1 MTIRRTFE
9 VVTGAYLVVAVALGA
24 VTGYLFFNQRHLEE
38 SQRARLDGYLLADE
52 LRQSSDMLT
61 RFARLFV
68 ATGAERYRKDYG
80 DMLAL
85 HNNEATR
92 PVNYARLYWDMLAGK
107 PATPQLV
114 SRADLLHRLMTRLN
128 VGPAEFALL
137 DRSEASSDS
146 VVSIE
151 QAAIRAA
158 SGDSTARPAGPNRAR
173 ATELLN
179 DSTYNRL
186 KTKVMQPL
194 DEFVSRVEARA
205 TGAVTRYQA
214 RADLCFRLGG
224 GLIALLLALTIVS
237 LETYRRRISAPV
249 ARLQDQTRGVARDI
263 DRLADATRAVA
274 EGDLSG
280 SFTTGTPRLNP
291 QAQDEVSD
299 LARLHD
305 SMITRLADTGGSI
318 ARLTAELHDRNQKL
332 AELNDQKNEFLG
344 MAAHDLRNP
353 LAVFLGFTE
362 LLLKGHVGRLDAEQ
376 ERVVGMLHRDSEFML
391 GLVNDLLDVA
401 RIESGKVNLDLRP
414 VDLGALAEENV
425 GLNRLL
431 AEKNGVKLALRC
443 PAGLPTLTL
452 DRPKIWQVFNNLIS
466 NAVKFSRPGTET
478 TVELA
483 RVPAGVTVAVRDQ
496 GVGIPAAEMA
506 SLFKPFCPGTA
517 EPAGGEP
524 CSGLGLTIVKRIVES
539 HGGKITVES
548 QVGAGSTFTVFLPN
562 SVRPEPQPDRAGP
575 TAA

>member
-85 HNNEATR
+85 HNNEETR

-128 VGPAEFALL
+128 VGAAEFALL

-151 QAAIRAA
+151 QAAMRAA
-158 SGDSTARPAGPNRAR
+158 GGDSTARPGKPDRAR

-186 KTKVMQPL
+186 KTDVMQPL
-194 DEFVSRVEARA
+194 DEFVSQVEARA

-224 GLIALLLALTIVS
+224 ALIALLLALTIVS
-237 LETYRRRISAPV
+237 LETYRRRISTPV

-291 QAQDEVSD
+291 QTQDEVAD

-305 SMITRLADTGGSI
+305 SMITRLAETGGSI
-318 ARLTAELHDRNQKL
+318 ARLTAELHDRNLKL
-332 AELNDQKNEFLG
+332 AELNDQKNAFLG

-353 LAVFLGFTE
+353 LGVFLGFSE
-362 LLLKGHVGRLDAEQ
+362 LLLKGHVGKLSEEQ
-376 ERVVGMLHRDSEFML
+376 ERVVEMLRRDSEFML

-401 RIESGKVNLDLRP
+401 KIESGKVNLDLQP
-414 VDLGALAEENV
+414 VDLAALAEEHV
-425 GLNRLL
+425 ALNRLL
-431 AEKNGVKLALRC
+431 ADKNGVRLELKR
-443 PAGLPTLTL
+443 PADLPTLTL

-466 NAVKFSRPGTET
+466 NALKFSRPGTLT

-483 RVPAGVTVAVRDQ
+483 EVPGGVTIAVRDQ
-496 GVGIPAAEMA
+496 GAGIPAGEIE
-506 SLFKPFCPGTA
+506 SLFKPFCRGTA
-517 EPAGGEP
+517 EPAAGER
-524 CSGLGLTIVKRIVES
+524 CTGLGLAIVKRIVES
-539 HGGKITVES
+539 HGGTINVES
-548 QVGAGSTFTVFLPN
+548 KVGVGSTFTVFLP
-562 SVRPEPQPDRAGP
+562 EPGGAPVA
-575 TAA
+575 